1 MICDCWK
8 GLSAYVSDDFINWKR
23 CPDNLLV
30 GPGKDPSDQTNGHH
44 ADILVEN
51 GETEIYYF
59 TGQYPEDCADV
70 GLRALTAVQGC
81 SCMQRMISLLCEM
94 IGN

>member
-1 MICDCWK
+1 MIVIA
-8 GLSAYVSDDFINWKR
+8 GRVFQLYVSDDFINWKR
-23 CPDNLLV
+23 CPCNLLV

-51 GETEIYYF
+51 GEAEIYYF

-81 SCMQRMISLLCEM
+81 MLYAEDDKLCCVR
-94 IGN
+94 